1 MVNKIIYI
9 ILSYLLGA
17 IPFAYIITKLI
28 KNVDI
33 RNVNSGN
40 VGTTNVIRTSGI
52 YSGILTLILDV
63 SKGVIA
69 IYFARFIN
77 SSLIFISL
85 VTIFVI
91 LGHMYSIFIN
101 FNGGKGVATT
111 LGVFIVLTFIPTVVS
126 VLIFIIIFIIFR
138 YVSLASIIASI
149 SLPIILWL
157 MNYNIKLVLLAI
169 LVCVFIILKHKDN
182 IKRLFKNSEYKF

>member
-69 IYFARFIN
+69 IHFARFIN

-126 VLIFIIIFIIFR
+126 VLIFIIIFIIFK